1 MAIVRDGGRV
11 YDSTEIAVE
20 EIGEA
25 LNETNPLTEPSL
37 PTELSQATEERE
49 AEGDGEEEISD
60 AQDTNDD
67 DEDQPLQPEDM
78 FFYPPE
84 YTKSFKLGTRCSVTQ
99 TVNYINQFEPER
111 KWFREHSQF
120 KHIFHM
126 TQEPNHMI
134 QGMWIFFLR
143 TACTEMQRECW
154 FVVNGVPVRYSLREH
169 ALLTGLDCHDYPNFY
184 YKEKKLW
191 SYKCVQRVFGRNDKI
206 KISDVEA
213 KLEEMQN
220 NSTDRRKLTILYFL
234 SKMVVAKSKA
244 DGNID
249 PFILSVI
256 DDLDACEKFPWGHS
270 FNKCMNGVRSA
281 MTNLKGSVKG
291 SVKPNAQI
299 TFSGFIIPL
308 EILAFECIPHLQCK
322 FRVVVPAEKDCPR
335 MCKYK
340 FSESLMRGFS
350 LDEIN
355 AALGSIK
362 VRVWY
367 LGTSINITSILKPDE
382 EEKTLLR
389 RIIDDNYADE
399 GIGFIDPIV
408 DSWREHLIVKK
419 KKILWKGVYQTD
431 LEHINVQIPYEVNEK
446 VDEFGGDELPEPALS
461 LLQLKETMEKGFSLL
476 NKKIGD
482 VEEKIKGL
490 DVRVVDLERCVA
502 HESGKGVKET
512 YTPQPIDDMNL

>member
-1 MAIVRDGGRV
+1 MTIVRDGGRV
-11 YDSTEIAVE
+11 YDSTERAVE

-25 LNETNPLTEPSL
+25 LNETNPLTEPSP

-60 AQDTNDD
+60 AHDTNDNDD
-67 DEDQPLQPEDM
+67 DEEQPLQPEDM

-84 YTKSFKLGTRCSVTQ
+84 YTKSCKLGTRCTMTQ
-99 TVNYINQFEPER
+99 KVNFIDQFEPER

-126 TQEPNHMI
+126 PQEPNHMI
-134 QGMWIFFLR
+134 QGMWMLFLC

-169 ALLTGLDCHDYPNFY
+169 ALLTGLDCHDYPTY
-184 YKEKKLW
+184 YKDKKLW

-213 KLEEMQN
+213 KLEEMLN
-220 NSTDRRKLTILYFL
+220 RSIDRRKLTILYFL
-234 SKMVVAKSKA
+234 SKIVVAKSKA

-256 DDLDACEKFPWGHS
+256 DDLDTCEKFPWGRYS
-270 FNKCMNGVRSA
+270 FAKCMNG
-281 MTNLKGSVKG
+281 
-291 SVKPNAQI
+291 I
-299 TFSGFIIPL
+299 
-308 EILAFECIPHLQCK
+308 
-322 FRVVVPAEKDCPR
+322 RVDVPAEKDCPR

-362 VRVWY
+362 
-367 LGTSINITSILKPDE
+367 NITSILKPDE
-382 EEKTLLR
+382 EEKALLS
-389 RIIDDNYADE
+389 RIIDDNSADE

-431 LEHINVQIPYEVNEK
+431 LEHRNVQIPYEVHEK
-446 VDEFGGDELPEPALS
+446 VDEIRGDELPEPALS

-502 HESGKGVKET
+502 HEIGKRVK
-512 YTPQPIDDMNL
+512 